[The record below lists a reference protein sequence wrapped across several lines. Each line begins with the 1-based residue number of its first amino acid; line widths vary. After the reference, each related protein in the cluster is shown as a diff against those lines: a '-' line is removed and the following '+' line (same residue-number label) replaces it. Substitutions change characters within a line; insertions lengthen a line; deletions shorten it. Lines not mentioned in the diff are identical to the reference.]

1 MPPLRLAFNTNGL
14 AHHRLDDAIDLL
26 ADLGYDGVALT
37 PDVQHLD
44 PLRCT
49 PRDVEAV
56 RAQFARTGPEWA
68 A

>member
-44 PLRCT
+44 PLR
-49 PRDVEAV
+49 
-56 RAQFARTGPEWA
+56 
-68 A
+68 